1 MSELPWLLV
10 YGPFVWPAVLAL
22 AALAACALAWSD
34 ARRGGRLSADYGRR
48 ELARPARE
56 ALADGARSVVSG
68 TLVVEGDAVPGL
80 DAPAPAG
87 ATTAR
92 ADRRPDSLKD
102 ALDRAASARAPSL
115 AIRCEDGSVVHL
127 DGPVAVLAGSREV
140 WTGCVLS
147 RLPKALR
154 ERVEAADE
162 AGAAMLTQHHVVLAS
177 VQAGDRVQCFGT
189 LVARQDIRT
198 VAVRWSLAP
207 APEPAAAAGEA
218 PLAAIPLVH
227 EGVGRVSGPL
237 PRSLVRAS
245 ALAALGAFVGVVV
258 LGEYMHVTAR
268 GGAAGS
274 ATVTSRASDPLAFRS
289 VSNDLIA
296 AATPFRRQGAA
307 WRIAA
312 QARRIPHN
320 DREVRALAA
329 LWSLTEDC
337 HVGVE
342 VLARAGRHEEAMA
355 AAERCGTDAG
365 RWMGAQV
372 ATLAGHHGR
381 GARMLAGFDA
391 PPPGYRGQDVAAALT
406 LLGAGDFAG
415 ASRWMRRIAHPDNRD
430 NFSPEFGQAAR
441 CAAAGLSLRAGDTAG
456 AGELRTET
464 QGSQGWR
471 CALYLAD
478 ALQGPVRAATLDH
491 AEQTLGAPWGAWA
504 NVATLLRIESGAR
517 DHTFRRFYW
526 VGPDDLLTDPA
537 RALEGHVPGL
547 ERAVY
552 DALAREPD
560 AGLSPRMRLTRA
572 WLATSLAA
580 FESVAGTPTE
590 ARALHAR
597 ATTDLAAATASG
609 DASVLNHLP
618 QRATFLAE
626 LGAAIELRAGEVE
639 RARAA
644 LATATFGDGRHV
656 TLAPFL
662 HGDTEGTPWTE
673 RYVDDDTI
681 DDWSDLGPG
690 DGAAL
695 VTTLTGRRGNP
706 FVSAS
711 LAFGVRRLDRG
722 REPLAAWLSWGDRA
736 PCWRCVWRSA
746 VVEAAHT
753 AMTARALRRPDVLA
767 EAERSLA
774 AFRPALL
781 RRDAAVAALLIES
794 M

>member
-1 MSELPWLLV
+1 
-10 YGPFVWPAVLAL
+10 
-22 AALAACALAWSD
+22 
-34 ARRGGRLSADYGRR
+34 
-48 ELARPARE
+48 
-56 ALADGARSVVSG
+56 
-68 TLVVEGDAVPGL
+68 
-80 DAPAPAG
+80 
-87 ATTAR
+87 
-92 ADRRPDSLKD
+92 
-102 ALDRAASARAPSL
+102 
-115 AIRCEDGSVVHL
+115 
-127 DGPVAVLAGSREV
+127 
-140 WTGCVLS
+140 
-147 RLPKALR
+147 
-154 ERVEAADE
+154 
-162 AGAAMLTQHHVVLAS
+162 
-177 VQAGDRVQCFGT
+177 
-189 LVARQDIRT
+189 
-198 VAVRWSLAP
+198 
-207 APEPAAAAGEA
+207 
-218 PLAAIPLVH
+218 
-227 EGVGRVSGPL
+227 
-237 PRSLVRAS
+237 
-245 ALAALGAFVGVVV
+245 
-258 LGEYMHVTAR
+258 
-268 GGAAGS
+268 
-274 ATVTSRASDPLAFRS
+274 
-289 VSNDLIA
+289 
-296 AATPFRRQGAA
+296 
-307 WRIAA
+307 
-312 QARRIPHN
+312 
-320 DREVRALAA
+320 
-329 LWSLTEDC
+329 
-337 HVGVE
+337 
-342 VLARAGRHEEAMA
+342 
-355 AAERCGTDAG
+355 
-365 RWMGAQV
+365 
-372 ATLAGHHGR
+372 
-381 GARMLAGFDA
+381 MLAGFDA

>member
-1 MSELPWLLV
+1 MP
-10 YGPFVWPAVLAL
+10 
-22 AALAACALAWSD
+22 
-34 ARRGGRLSADYGRR
+34 
-48 ELARPARE
+48 
-56 ALADGARSVVSG
+56 
-68 TLVVEGDAVPGL
+68 
-80 DAPAPAG
+80 
-87 ATTAR
+87 
-92 ADRRPDSLKD
+92 
-102 ALDRAASARAPSL
+102 
-115 AIRCEDGSVVHL
+115 
-127 DGPVAVLAGSREV
+127 
-140 WTGCVLS
+140 
-147 RLPKALR
+147 
-154 ERVEAADE
+154 
-162 AGAAMLTQHHVVLAS
+162 
-177 VQAGDRVQCFGT
+177 
-189 LVARQDIRT
+189 
-198 VAVRWSLAP
+198 
-207 APEPAAAAGEA
+207 
-218 PLAAIPLVH
+218 
-227 EGVGRVSGPL
+227 
-237 PRSLVRAS
+237 
-245 ALAALGAFVGVVV
+245 
-258 LGEYMHVTAR
+258 
-268 GGAAGS
+268 
-274 ATVTSRASDPLAFRS
+274 
-289 VSNDLIA
+289 
-296 AATPFRRQGAA
+296 
-307 WRIAA
+307 
-312 QARRIPHN
+312 
-320 DREVRALAA
+320 
-329 LWSLTEDC
+329 
-337 HVGVE
+337 
-342 VLARAGRHEEAMA
+342 
-355 AAERCGTDAG
+355 
-365 RWMGAQV
+365 
-372 ATLAGHHGR
+372 
-381 GARMLAGFDA
+381 
-391 PPPGYRGQDVAAALT
+391 AALT

-430 NFSPEFGQAAR
+430 NFSPEFGRRPRGAPQRGSR
-441 CAAAGLSLRAGDTAG
+441 CARSGLQAPASCARRRRGLRGGAAPSTSPTRCKG
-456 AGELRTET
+456 
-464 QGSQGWR
+464 R
-471 CALYLAD
+471 CARRL
-478 ALQGPVRAATLDH
+478 VDH

-560 AGLSPRMRLTRA
+560 AGLSRRGCASRA
-572 WLATSLAA
+572 PQATSLAA
-580 FESVAGTPTE
+580 FESVAAGTPTE

-618 QRATFLAE
+618 QRATFLAS
-626 LGAAIELRAGEVE
+626 GAAIELRAGEVE

-662 HGDTEGTPWTE
+662 HGDTEGHPLDE

-681 DDWSDLGPG
+681 DDWSDLVAG

-746 VVEAAHT
+746 VVQAAHT
-753 AMTARALRRPDVLA
+753 AMTARALRRPDVSA
-767 EAERSLA
+767 QAERSLA